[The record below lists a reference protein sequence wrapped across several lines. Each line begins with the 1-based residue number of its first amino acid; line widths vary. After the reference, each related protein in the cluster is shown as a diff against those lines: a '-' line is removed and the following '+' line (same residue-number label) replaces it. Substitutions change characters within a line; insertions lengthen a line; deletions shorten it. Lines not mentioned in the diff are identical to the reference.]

1 MEFTINSGKWGID
14 TESDD
19 FADVTTIFGVRESK
33 QNRLLE
39 FRCSQNSFQVTHR
52 QATVDMAL
60 TAADI
65 TEISVDHSDNIVH
78 LYCIVCCV

>member
-33 QNRLLE
+33 
-39 FRCSQNSFQVTHR
+39 
-52 QATVDMAL
+52 
-60 TAADI
+60 
-65 TEISVDHSDNIVH
+65 
-78 LYCIVCCV
+78 